1 MREAISM
8 ALSPLKVDPEI
19 DQLISNGAHFL
30 GVTKKDL
37 VAEAVRVYLEIRREE
52 IRQKMLSAMAQLDG
66 SNRSR
71 LAMLTGLS
79 PERIDELGGVREDD

>member
-1 MREAISM
+1 M

-52 IRQKMLSAMAQLDG
+52 IRHKMLSAMAQLDG

-79 PERIDELGGVREDD
+79 PERIDELGGVREDH

>member
-1 MREAISM
+1 M

-19 DQLISNGAHFL
+19 DQMISNGAHFL

-52 IRQKMLSAMAQLDG
+52 IRQKMLQAMEQLDG
-66 SNRSR
+66 TNRSR
-71 LAMLTGLS
+71 LSLLTGLS
-79 PERIDELGGVREDD
+79 PERIDELGGVREED